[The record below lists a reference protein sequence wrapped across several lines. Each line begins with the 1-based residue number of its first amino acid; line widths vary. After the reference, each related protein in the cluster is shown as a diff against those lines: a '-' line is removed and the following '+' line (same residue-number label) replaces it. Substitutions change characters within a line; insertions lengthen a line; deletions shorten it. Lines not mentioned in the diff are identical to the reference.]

1 MTRRFAF
8 GADGERASL
17 RRVTELQT
25 LSVLR
30 ALEDSAHEPEF
41 FRIPE

>member
-8 GADGERASL
+8 GAAGEQASL
-17 RRVTELQT
+17 RRATELQA

-30 ALEDSAHEPEF
+30 ALEDPTSEPEF